1 MKEGGNLVGYSQIRQ
16 KGVYRGSGDGIVID
30 KTAEGKRVELSA

>member
-1 MKEGGNLVGYSQIRQ
+1 MKEGGSLVEYSRIRQ
-16 KGVYRGSGDGIVID
+16 KGVYRGSGDGIVIG